1 MRIVYT
7 KHSKNKFGL
16 LKTHGFRITKEQVKE
31 AILNPES
38 VTLSIKGR
46 FIAQR
51 RLNETHVI
59 RVIYS
64 KEKDIIKVITFYP
77 ARRERYEG

>member
-1 MRIVYT
+1 MKIVYT
-7 KHSKNKFGL
+7 KHSRNKFRLFKAHGL
-16 LKTHGFRITKEQVKE
+16 RITKEQVEE
-31 AILNPES
+31 ALLKPES
-38 VTLSIKGR
+38 VTLGVKGR
-46 FIAQR
+46 LIAQG